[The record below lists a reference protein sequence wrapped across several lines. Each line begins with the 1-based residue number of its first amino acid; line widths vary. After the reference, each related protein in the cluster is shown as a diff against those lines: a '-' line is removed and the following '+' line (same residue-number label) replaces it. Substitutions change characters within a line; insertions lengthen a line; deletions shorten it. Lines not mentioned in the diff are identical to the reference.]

1 MKRIFSIALLLGIV
15 SVFFTSCGDKFVYQ
29 NTLEFPD
36 QKWDRIEKGKD
47 ISFEKINITNIKDVY
62 DINVSFSHTKNIN
75 VDEIS
80 FILRIISPSGIK
92 KETIHTVQ
100 LKDRNAEK
108 FIGSDLGNTVEIKEP
123 IKQYLTFT
131 EKGEYKFIISNYS
144 SKYQVTGLKN
154 IGIEVKKSELD
165 YNVEK

>member
-75 VDEIS
+75 VDEIIGDHQCDFRRNRS
-80 FILRIISPSGIK
+80 
-92 KETIHTVQ
+92 TIGQIFYST
-100 LKDRNAEK
+100 NNGEK
-108 FIGSDLGNTVEIKEP
+108 MGV
-123 IKQYLTFT
+123 
-131 EKGEYKFIISNYS
+131 
-144 SKYQVTGLKN
+144 
-154 IGIEVKKSELD
+154 
-165 YNVEK
+165 

>member
-1 MKRIFSIALLLGIV
+1 MKRFFSIALLLSLV
-15 SVFFTSCGDKFVYQ
+15 SVFFISCGDKFVYQ
-29 NTLEFPD
+29 NEIEFPN
-36 QKWDRIEKGKD
+36 QKWERIEEGKD

-62 DINVSFSHTKNIN
+62 DINVSFDHTKSIN

-80 FILRIISPSGIK
+80 FVLRIISPSGIK
-92 KETIHTVQ
+92 KESVHNVA

-108 FIGSDLGNTVEIKEP
+108 FIGSDLGDIVEIKEP

-131 EKGEYKFIISNYS
+131 EKGDYKFIITNVS

-154 IGIEVKKSELD
+154 IGIEVKKSVLD